1 MAKASSIYICQ
12 KCSFESPK
20 WLGKCPECGSWNS
33 LVETMVSTKSI
44 KGIKST
50 RSITSKEPINLS
62 SIKASSLQRISTK
75 ISELDRVLSGG
86 LVSGQVLLLAGEPGI
101 GKSTLLTQVSENL
114 ENVLYVA
121 GEESAYQI
129 KIRVD
134 RLKINDEKIQI
145 LEETNVDEVIEV
157 LIYQVTKL
165 GRSSVTQS
173 LSNSISLVIIDS
185 IQTMTTSDLSGMAG
199 SVGQVRE
206 CAYRLVRAAKT
217 LNIPII
223 IVGHVTKQGSVAGPA
238 VLMHLVDSVLW
249 FEGDKRM
256 NIRLIRSI
264 KNRFGSTDEVGI
276 FTMDEKGLIPQDNLS
291 DIFGIEDKAMP
302 GRALASIME
311 GTRPVI
317 VEIQSLVSPTKMA
330 FPRRIAQ
337 GIDAKRYEILLAVL
351 TKVCGLPFYEMDCF
365 TSVTGGLTV
374 KNDPGS
380 DLAICLSL
388 ASSYFAK
395 ALPKSVAIGEVDLLG
410 GIRPV
415 TFQQKRSKEAKRL
428 GYKTIISSQEVVS
441 LKEGIRK
448 YLK

>member
-1 MAKASSIYICQ
+1 MSKSSSVYVCQQCSYEAS
-12 KCSFESPK
+12 K
-20 WLGKCPECGSWNS
+20 WMGKCPECGSWNS
-33 LVETMVSTKSI
+33 FVETVVSTKSKV
-44 KGIKST
+44 KGQS
-50 RSITSKEPINLS
+50 SKVTNSKAVINLS
-62 SIKASSLQRISTK
+62 SIKATSTQK
-75 ISELDRVLSGG
+75 ITTHISELDRVLSGG
-86 LVSGQVLLLAGEPGI
+86 LVAGQVVLLAGEPGI
-101 GKSTLLTQVSENL
+101 GKSTLLTQVSGNL
-114 ENVLYVA
+114 GQVLYVA

-134 RLKINDEKIQI
+134 RLKIKDDKIKI
-145 LEETNVDEVIEV
+145 LEETDIDEIITHVSHLTSHN
-157 LIYQVTKL
+157 LIIV
-165 GRSSVTQS
+165 
-173 LSNSISLVIIDS
+173 DS

-217 LNIPII
+217 SNIPII

-291 DIFGIEDKAMP
+291 DILGIEDKTMP
-302 GRALASIME
+302 GRALASVME
-311 GTRPVI
+311 GTRPII

-330 FPRRIAQ
+330 FPKRIAQ

-388 ASSYFAK
+388 ASSYFNK

-410 GIRPV
+410 GIRAV
-415 TFQQKRSKEAKRL
+415 TFQEKRSKEAKRL
-428 GYKTIISSQEVVS
+428 GYKTIISSQELGS

-448 YLK
+448 YLS